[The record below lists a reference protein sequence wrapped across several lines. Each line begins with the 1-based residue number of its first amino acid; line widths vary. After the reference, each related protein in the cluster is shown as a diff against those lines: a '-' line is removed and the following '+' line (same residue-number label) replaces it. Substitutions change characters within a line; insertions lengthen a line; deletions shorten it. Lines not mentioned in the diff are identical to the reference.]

1 MAIEI
6 TSVDERRR
14 PRVKRIT
21 KRALKRLEAWR
32 ELRRKRRVVIYSILG
47 ATAFLLVA
55 GVIFF
60 IYSYN
65 YYAGVVDAR
74 LRSGYLTS
82 RAGIYAAPRTLRAGQ
97 TVSRDSLIES
107 LRRAGYM
114 ETSASDVWSGS
125 FTVGDDSVEIRPRRS
140 SDVASPT
147 TVGIRFDGKGRV
159 KELTGDMGVTLDGYT
174 LEPEILTTDAAMKT

>member
-65 YYAGVVDAR
+65 YYAGLVDAR
-74 LRSGYLTS
+74 LKSGYLTS

-97 TVSRDSLIES
+97 TISKDNLIEL

-114 ETSASDVWSGS
+114 ETNASDVWSGS
-125 FTVGDDSVEIRPRRS
+125 FTARDNFIEIRPRHS
-140 SDVASPT
+140 ST
-147 TVGIRFDGKGRV
+147 TTPGIVNIKFDKKDRISD
-159 KELTGDMGVTLDGYT
+159 LSGDMGVTLESYT
-174 LEPEILTTDAAMKT
+174 LEPEILTT

>member
-65 YYAGVVDAR
+65 YYAGLVDAR
-74 LRSGYLTS
+74 LKSGYLTS

-97 TVSRDSLIES
+97 TISRDSLVEL
-107 LRRAGYM
+107 LRRAGYI
-114 ETSASDVWSGS
+114 ETNASDVWSGS
-125 FTVGDDSVEIRPRRS
+125 FTAREDLIEIRPRRS
-140 SDVASPT
+140 EASTVT
-147 TVGIRFDGKGRV
+147 TVNVRFDK
-159 KELTGDMGVTLDGYT
+159 KNQIAE
-174 LEPEILTTDAAMKT
+174 